1 MSPNM
6 YVLLYYI
13 MLFYPALQDLTA
25 SGMDRHRYVGQIKF
39 VVKEIK

>member
-13 MLFYPALQDLTA
+13 MLFYPSLQDLTT
-25 SGMDRHRYVGQIKF
+25 SGMDKAYICGTN
-39 VVKEIK
+39 